1 MGQVG
6 VAGFQRCSQTLTG
19 IAPVTAELAVGEQLA
34 ESPDVVVLEGQTVTF
49 QTELETNQARFEL
62 HQQSKPLE
70 SFLADLYPR
79 DKMFQV
85 HRPVSDRASSMVHG
99 LSLRSRSL
107 LSRSWIASMKC
118 WTANLS

>member
-19 IAPVTAELAVGEQLA
+19 LAAITAELAVGEQLA
-34 ESPDVVVLEGQTVTF
+34 ESPDVVVVLEGQTVTF

-62 HQQSKPLE
+62 HQQRKPLE

-85 HRPVSDRASSMVHG
+85 HRPATG
-99 LSLRSRSL
+99 LRPWCVVCLCVVEACRL
-107 LSRSWIASMKC
+107 YL
-118 WTANLS
+118 